1 MNIESRI
8 HLYENKF
15 GLKSND
21 QLFYNGLENLF
32 QHARDLIDDDE
43 LYFREIIQTIKN
55 YGWLSI
61 FIWLFLQIQSEYNEC
76 KL

>member
-8 HLYENKF
+8 HLYKNKF

-32 QHARDLIDDDE
+32 QHA
-43 LYFREIIQTIKN
+43 EI
-55 YGWLSI
+55 
-61 FIWLFLQIQSEYNEC
+61 
-76 KL
+76 

>member
-8 HLYENKF
+8 HLYKDKF

-43 LYFREIIQTIKN
+43 LLFREIIHTIKN
-55 YGWLSI
+55 YGWLPI
-61 FIWLFLQIQSEYNEC
+61 FI
-76 KL
+76 